1 MYRGLRLGLLVLVVG
16 SLVPPSVRARRL
28 VLSCTDGDASCD
40 ADAACNG
47 TCTFAVCTDAS
58 CTDRMTARVHLR
70 KHGRKPSTRNVKV
83 GRLRYM
89 LRCLPSLPG
98 ACAGSTP
105 TTTLPPRPQC
115 ANDAQCDDGNACN
128 GFERC
133 VAGVCAPGAP
143 SVCEDGTPALWL
155 GTATSTPGGGYVDIA
170 ATLCLAA
177 GVLQGSYACT
187 AGSLQCAESSGKI
200 TGTVV
205 GSKIYPVVSF
215 ADGSFC
221 NFGGAL
227 VGPRGN
233 GLYACH
239 EPSGVLTLDYGTWA
253 LTRCP

>member
-1 MYRGLRLGLLVLVVG
+1 MDGSPARGTSRWG
-16 SLVPPSVRARRL
+16 
-28 VLSCTDGDASCD
+28 AS
-40 ADAACNG
+40 G
-47 TCTFAVCTDAS
+47 TCSGVCRR
-58 CTDRMTARVHLR
+58 CPGPARVRPLR
-70 KHGRKPSTRNVKV
+70 QPFLHDRSART
-83 GRLRYM
+83 M
-89 LRCLPSLPG
+89 HS
-98 ACAGSTP
+98 A
-105 TTTLPPRPQC
+105 TT
-115 ANDAQCDDGNACN
+115 
-128 GFERC
+128 
-133 VAGVCAPGAP
+133 
-143 SVCEDGTPALWL
+143 VCEDGTPALWL

-170 ATLCLAA
+170 ATLCVAA